1 MATISDFKSR
11 MIGGGARAN
20 QFRATLTF
28 PAYVSGAV
36 AGVAGRDSEFL
47 CRGAAL
53 PGSTIGNTPVN
64 YRGRVVNFGGERTFT
79 PWTVTIYNDTS
90 FAIRD
95 ALEIWQNGINNVV
108 TNRGRQ
114 FPAEY
119 LVDLRIDHLDRND
132 DVLKSYLIKDAYPT
146 NIGEIALDFGTND
159 AIAEFTCEFT
169 YQFFES
175 IGGRFGGNVT
185 ADTTA

>member
-20 QFRATLTF
+20 QFKCTLTF
-28 PAYVSGAV
+28 PSYVSGAV
-36 AGVAGRDSEFL
+36 AGVAAETVSSYAE
-47 CRGAAL
+47 CRTTCL
-53 PGSTIGNTPVN
+53 DNRNTPVN

-95 ALEIWQNGINNVV
+95 ALEIWQNGINNVE
-108 TNRGRQ
+108 TKQSRQ

-119 LVDLRIDHLDRND
+119 LVDLRVDHLDRND
-132 DVLKSYLIKDAYPT
+132 DVLKSYIIRDAYPT

-169 YQFFES
+169 YQYFNS
-175 IGGRFGGNVT
+175 VGGRFGGNVT

>member
-20 QFRATLTF
+20 QFRVTLSF
-28 PAYVSGAV
+28 PPYVSGAV

-95 ALEIWQNGINNVV
+95 ALEIWQNGINNVA
-108 TNRGRQ
+108 TNRGRA
-114 FPAEY
+114 FPSEY
-119 LVDLRIDHLDRND
+119 LVDLVVEHLDRND
-132 DVLKSYLIKDAYPT
+132 DVLKRYIIKDAYPT

-169 YQFFES
+169 YQFFQS
-175 IGGRFGGNVT
+175 DGGRFGGNT
-185 ADTTA
+185 TTDTTA

>member
-28 PAYVSGAV
+28 PTYVSGAV

-119 LVDLRIDHLDRND
+119 LVDLRVDHLDRND
-132 DVLKSYLIKDAYPT
+132 DVLKSYIIRDAYPT
-146 NIGEIALDFGTND
+146 NIGEIALDFGSND

-175 IGGRFGGNVT
+175 TGGRFGGNVT

>member
-20 QFRATLTF
+20 QFRVSLSF
-28 PAYVSGAV
+28 PGYVSGAV

-108 TNRGRQ
+108 TNRGRA

-119 LVDLRIDHLDRND
+119 LVDLRVDHLDRND
-132 DVLKSYLIKDAYPT
+132 DVLKSYIIRDAYPT

-169 YQFFES
+169 YQYFES
-175 IGGRFGGNVT
+175 VGGRFGGDVT
-185 ADTTA
+185 RDTTN

>member
-20 QFRATLTF
+20 QFKCTLTF
-28 PAYVSGAV
+28 PEYVSGAV

-79 PWTVTIYNDTS
+79 PWTVTVYNDTS

-95 ALEIWQNGINNVV
+95 ALEIWQNGINNVE

-119 LVDLRIDHLDRND
+119 LVDLRVDHLDRND
-132 DVLKSYLIKDAYPT
+132 DVLKSYIIRDAYPT

-169 YQFFES
+169 YQFFTS
-175 IGGRFGGNVT
+175 TGGRFGGNVT

>member
-20 QFRATLTF
+20 QFRVTLSF
-28 PAYVSGAV
+28 PEYVSGAV
-36 AGVAGRDSEFL
+36 AGVAGRDAEFL

-79 PWTVTIYNDTS
+79 PWTVTVYNDTS

-95 ALEIWQNGINNVV
+95 AFEIWQNGINNVV
-108 TNRGRQ
+108 TNRGRVL
-114 FPAEY
+114 PSEY
-119 LVDLRIDHLDRND
+119 LVDLRVDHLDRND
-132 DVLKSYLIKDAYPT
+132 DVLKSYIIKDAYPT
-146 NIGEIALDFGTND
+146 NNGEIALDFGTND

-175 IGGRFGGNVT
+175 LGGRFGGVTT